1 MLGACGYASGRASK
15 VSRMTPQPFPGGATP
30 SWMVDVTVD
39 PEVEAGSATAGR
51 KFPFPAFN
59 ATGIEYIGDTDSLQL
74 QGPTYGEMLAIQKAP
89 SQLISGTDY
98 NATTGV
104 LSSTGDGYAEY
115 DVNFEVLPYAVR
127 TDTEMDDLQ
136 TAYPLPTAC
145 ELGRNVIRQYRMGGN
160 QFTIQGGFLYYR
172 DQLNPL
178 GVANRN
184 LLPNPIPEGYP
195 KIFPE
200 CNVLYTWKDVPGI
213 PWTGINNCLGKV
225 NSDLSVGG
233 PYGGAPSGVFDY
245 EPDYFSLSYTG
256 APVAGFPPGTL
267 LFLGTADIKPS
278 LNAVGQIVYTISYA
292 FSYRP
297 SGSGTH
303 DPKGHNAIYRG
314 ADDTFQRC
322 VRGAYAT
329 SAQASWADILDS
341 ADFTQLFRLI

>member
-1 MLGACGYASGRASK
+1 MLSTVGYAPSRATG
-15 VSRMTPQPFPGGATP
+15 MTRFTPAAFPGGATP
-30 SWMVDVTVD
+30 SWMVDVKID
-39 PEVEAGSATAGR
+39 PDVENGNATAGR
-51 KFPFPAFN
+51 VLPFPVFS
-59 ATGIEYIGDTDSLQL
+59 ATGIEYVGDTDSLQL
-74 QGPTYGEMLAIQKAP
+74 QGQTYGEMLAVKKSP
-89 SQLISGTDY
+89 LQLVSGTDY

-104 LSSTGDGYAEY
+104 LASSGEGYADY
-115 DVNFEVLPYAVR
+115 DVSYEVLPYAVR
-127 TDTEMDDLQ
+127 TDSEMDDLQ

-172 DQLNPL
+172 DQLNPV
-178 GVANRN
+178 GTTRDK
-184 LLPNPIPEGYP
+184 LPNPIPEGYP

-213 PWTGINNCLGKV
+213 PWTAINNCLGKV
-225 NSDLSVGG
+225 NSDLSIGG
-233 PYGGAPSGVFDY
+233 PYSGAPSGVFDY
-245 EPDYFSLSYTG
+245 EPDYFSLAYTG
-256 APVAGFPPGTL
+256 APVAGFPPGSL
-267 LFLGTADIKPS
+267 LFLGTADIKPERT
-278 LNAVGQIVYTISYA
+278 AAGQIVYSISYA

-329 SAQASWADILDS
+329 QAQANWVDILDS
-341 ADFTQLFRLI
+341 ADFTSLFRLI